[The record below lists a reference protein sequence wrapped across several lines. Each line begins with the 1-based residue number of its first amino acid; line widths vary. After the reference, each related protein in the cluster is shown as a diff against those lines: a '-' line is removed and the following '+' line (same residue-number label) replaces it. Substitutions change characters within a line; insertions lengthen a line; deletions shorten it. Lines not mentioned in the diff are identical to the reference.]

1 MFIHSSLGGHLDCF
15 HLLAT
20 VNNSAIDIHARV
32 FGFFLMRAISKVF
45 VEFVTIPLLFHLL
58 AFWTQ
63 ACGIPAP
70 LPEIRPVLL
79 ESEGKVPTTGPP
91 GKSHAQVFVWTFV
104 FISLGDAYLGMKLL
118 HRVVTL

>member
-20 VNNSAIDIHARV
+20 VHNSAIDIHVPV
-32 FGFFLMRAISKVF
+32 FVFVFFLMRAISKVS

-63 ACGIPAP
+63 ASQLPYQRSDLPSLNRKAKSQPLDLQGSPMHKFLCGH
-70 LPEIRPVLL
+70 LSSFL
-79 ESEGKVPTTGPP
+79 
-91 GKSHAQVFVWTFV
+91 
-104 FISLGDAYLGMKLL
+104 LGM
-118 HRVVTL
+118 HT